1 MHMENRKRIY
11 RRRRMAEGMQVI
23 CAVLIV
29 IVAALAFL
37 YQEDYAWSFPVVF
50 GLAAG
55 MNIWLGVRRLR
66 SGRGEKKLW
75 ARAWMHFIFGGIMAL
90 TFMISLV
97 MLWR

>member
-1 MHMENRKRIY
+1 MHMENRNRIY

-75 ARAWMHFIFGGIMAL
+75 ARAWMRC
-90 TFMISLV
+90 V
-97 MLWR
+97 